1 MSLRRKFKEW
11 FGFPQPLLNADAFI
25 EEIDKEEK
33 TMPAKKK
40 VTKKAPAT
48 KAPAAK
54 PAVKKTVKKT
64 TKKK

>member
-1 MSLRRKFKEW
+1 MSLRKRFKTW
-11 FGFPQPLLNADAFI
+11 FGFPQPVINADTFI

-54 PAVKKTVKKT
+54 PTAKKTVKKT